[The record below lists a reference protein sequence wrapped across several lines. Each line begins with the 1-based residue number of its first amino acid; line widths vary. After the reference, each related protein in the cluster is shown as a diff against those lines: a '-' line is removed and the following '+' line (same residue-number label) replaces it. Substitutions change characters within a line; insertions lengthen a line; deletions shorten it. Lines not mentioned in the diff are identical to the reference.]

1 MLYGFSINTTE
12 QVFVA
17 AELISWL
24 EPSIAASVPKVRCHQ
39 EQPSTAAAWTGSSA
53 DQAAVQYRTSARRGS
68 P

>member
-24 EPSIAASVPKVRCHQ
+24 RALHPN
-39 EQPSTAAAWTGSSA
+39 
-53 DQAAVQYRTSARRGS
+53 D
-68 P
+68 